1 MQKKLKKM
9 QKKAFLPCN
18 CHSKNGII
26 HLVQTTK
33 GVLKIMT
40 LQEIIQQ
47 LQELA
52 SEHGENIEVD
62 FVVPKTTE
70 SGTIFSVRRNE
81 ISESKVKVESWKGE
95 PVNKLE
101 LFLQ

>member
-1 MQKKLKKM
+1 
-9 QKKAFLPCN
+9 
-18 CHSKNGII
+18 
-26 HLVQTTK
+26 
-33 GVLKIMT
+33 MT
-40 LQEIIQQ
+40 LQEIIQN

-62 FVVPKTTE
+62 FVIPKSTE
-70 SGTIFSVRRNE
+70 SGPIFSVRRNE
-81 ISESKVKVESWKGE
+81 IAESKVKVESWKGE

>member
-1 MQKKLKKM
+1 M

>member
-1 MQKKLKKM
+1 MIKSYLFTCQRIDI
-9 QKKAFLPCN
+9 
-18 CHSKNGII
+18 NGII
-26 HLVQTTK
+26 YTVKQK
-33 GVLKIMT
+33 KRVLKIMT

-47 LQELA
+47 LQQLA
-52 SEHGENIEVD
+52 SEHGENIEID